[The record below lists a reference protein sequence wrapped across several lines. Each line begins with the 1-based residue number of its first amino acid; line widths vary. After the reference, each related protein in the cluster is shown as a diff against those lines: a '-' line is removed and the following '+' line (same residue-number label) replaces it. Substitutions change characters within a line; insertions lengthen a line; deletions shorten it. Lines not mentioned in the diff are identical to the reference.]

1 MQETTVCTIVA
12 DVAARNTGTVSHH
25 AKRSIVGAQK
35 EQF

>member
-1 MQETTVCTIVA
+1 MQEATVCTIVA
-12 DVAARNTGTVSHH
+12 DGSARNTGTVSLN